1 MTQYQPR
8 DLPPTNTGLLRCED
22 MAAEQLQD
30 DVIKELKERNQ
41 DLVQSL
47 REAMTFWKMNTEL
60 CTVYFEKWQAA
71 QSEIDAL
78 KAALDTALVALGDV

>member
-1 MTQYQPR
+1 
-8 DLPPTNTGLLRCED
+8 

-47 REAMTFWKMNTEL
+47 REAMTFWQMNTEL

-71 QSEIDAL
+71 QSKIDEL
-78 KAALDTALVALGDV
+78 KAALVALGDV

>member
-1 MTQYQPR
+1 VT
-8 DLPPTNTGLLRCED
+8 DL
-22 MAAEQLQD
+22 
-30 DVIKELKERNQ
+30 DVIKELRERNQ

-60 CTVYFEKWQAA
+60 CTVYFEKWLAA

-78 KAALDTALVALGDV
+78 KAALDTAMAALGDV